1 MSDAFF
7 GKTVENVRKHRV
19 IKLVITERKKNYFVS
34 EQNFHTT
41 NIFTEYLL
49 AIEKKKNAETYEQTC
64 LFRTFNTRIK

>member
-19 IKLVITERKKNYFVS
+19 IKLVTTERKKNYFVS